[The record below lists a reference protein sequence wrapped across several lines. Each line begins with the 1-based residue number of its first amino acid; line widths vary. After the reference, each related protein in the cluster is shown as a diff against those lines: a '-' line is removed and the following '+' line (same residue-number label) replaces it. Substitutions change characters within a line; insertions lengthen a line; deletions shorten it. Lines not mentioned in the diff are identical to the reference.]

1 MRGLWYL
8 FVAVLLSGAAQG
20 TRGVAEAQQPA
31 KIPRIGNLW
40 IGMPTDLVINQNQE
54 AFRQGLRDLGYVEGR
69 NIAFADRYAEGY
81 VNRLPGLATDL
92 VSLNVNVIVAS
103 ATPAAQA
110 AQNAT
115 KTIPIVF
122 AVVGEPIHSGFVA
135 SLDRP
140 GGNMTGLRLMEPE
153 LGGKRL
159 ELLKDA
165 IPNLKRVAA
174 LVNLANP
181 VRTLYLKEMKFAAS
195 AMGITLESI
204 EVRGPDELDQ
214 ALNALTKKRAGALIV
229 QADAAFY
236 SQRTKIMSCAL
247 KNRLAAMYAF
257 SRYVE
262 EGGLMSYGPSYIT
275 MFRRAATYVDK
286 ILKGAKPADLPVEQ
300 PTKFEFII
308 NLKAAKQIGLTI
320 PPNVLVRADKVIK

>member
-1 MRGLWYL
+1 MSKKVVGLVLCAML
-8 FVAVLLSGAAQG
+8 FALCSS
-20 TRGVAEAQQPA
+20 AEAQQP
-31 KIPRIGNLW
+31 KKVPLIGNLW
-40 IGMPTDLVINQNQE
+40 IGLPTDVLTNQNLE
-54 AFRQGLRDLGYVEGR
+54 AFRQGLRDLGDVEGR

-81 VNRLPGLATDL
+81 VNRFPGLATEL
-92 VSLNVNVIVAS
+92 VNLNVNVIVAS
-103 ATPAAQA
+103 TTAGAQA

-122 AVVGEPIHSGFVA
+122 AVVGEPIQSGFIA

-140 GGNMTGLRLMEPE
+140 GGNMTGLRLIEPE
-153 LGGKRL
+153 LTGKRL
-159 ELLKDA
+159 ELLKEA

-181 VRTLYLKEMKFAAS
+181 VYALYLKEMKFAAS

-204 EVRGPDELDQ
+204 DVKGSDDLDQ
-214 ALNALTKKRAGALIV
+214 ALNSITKGRAGALIV
-229 QADAAFY
+229 QADALFY
-236 SQRTKIMSCAL
+236 GQRPKIMSLAL
-247 KNRLAAMYAF
+247 KNRLPAIYSF

-308 NLKAAKQIGLTI
+308 NLKAAKQIGVTI
-320 PPNVLVRADKVIK
+320 PPNVLARADRVIK